1 MPSCRLDAHTFIF
14 QQYGFDPVTQLE
26 KMLSTIADSGF
37 GSVELTNSSLGSDGF
52 KSQVQSSLNST
63 GLELIGAS
71 HGMPL
76 WNLSEYKRNYDI
88 LDEYSDRLSA
98 LGENL
103 KCGLSCSGK
112 DFSKRSEAEND
123 HLIQAWIEVSEMFRS
138 KDLELNYHNH
148 GESQTD
154 IAFVLDNV
162 SEDILPMGPDLDWL
176 RVGHVDPIAFI
187 KAHPGRLSLIHLR
200 AYKEGGDRTAALGEG
215 DVDYAQLSQLLDE
228 VAFEGDLVVELA
240 LPSGTRPD
248 RPVAELLQA
257 SRDHIRETMGL

>member
-1 MPSCRLDAHTFIF
+1 MPSCRLGAHTFIF

-26 KMLSTIADSGF
+26 KMLSAIADSGF

-63 GLELIGAS
+63 GLEMIGAS
-71 HGMPL
+71 HGMHL
-76 WNLSEYKRNYDI
+76 WNLSEYERNYDI

-98 LGENL
+98 LGENI
-103 KCGLSCSGK
+103 KCGMSCSGK
-112 DFSKRSEAEND
+112 DFSKRSEAENE

-162 SEDILPMGPDLDWL
+162 PEDILLIIFISLRKNGSQFSLKIICIMSAKKVQEVKDCIWRLFQWL
-176 RVGHVDPIAFI
+176 Q
-187 KAHPGRLSLIHLR
+187 
-200 AYKEGGDRTAALGEG
+200 
-215 DVDYAQLSQLLDE
+215 DV
-228 VAFEGDLVVELA
+228 
-240 LPSGTRPD
+240 P
-248 RPVAELLQA
+248 
-257 SRDHIRETMGL
+257 